1 MMMMMAMMPRRSVWG
16 AVLLHADRQT
26 GGGEGTQREER
37 ATSKAK
43 EKAKAKHRTG
53 ETNKNG
59 NEIMQLVA

>member
-1 MMMMMAMMPRRSVWG
+1 MLFYYMRTG
-16 AVLLHADRQT
+16 RQ
-26 GGGEGTQREER
+26 EEEEAHREEG

-43 EKAKAKHRTG
+43 AKAKAKHRTG